1 MPKYTINVTINDS
14 DLAKVKADVA
24 KARMKKDT
32 KVFITAMLNGMQ
44 KANDKPETAPPKA
57 APVKTKAKGRT
68 KSKRPKAAWKL
79 DAAQCSHNQLQW
91 LAAKCEQIW
100 DGNVATEANKKAK
113 TGPLNK
119 ALYMRAVGQMK
130 AIKKGSATPKQVV
143 GCWNILMGAAE
154 NIGPNVVSLR
164 DAVAAKLA
172 A

>member
-32 KVFITAMLNGMQ
+32 KAFITAMLNGME
-44 KANDKPETAPPKA
+44 KANDDKPETAPPKA
-57 APVKTKAKGRT
+57 AKVKTKGRT
-68 KSKRPKAAWKL
+68 KSSRPKAAWKL
-79 DAAQCSHNQLQW
+79 DAEQCSDNQLQW
-91 LAAKCEQIW
+91 LAAKCQEIW

-113 TGPLNK
+113 SGPLNK

-164 DAVAAKLA
+164 DAVAAKIA